1 MATQRQLD
9 RFKLSLA
16 VVDVVGII
24 TFFWTGQ
31 WLILVYLA
39 LFNFLI
45 MLIDVIRRGMI
56 VHNAESQPALPDE
69 IPVDPDTGNLYAG
82 DLPAHV
88 APRVQKMSAPNP
100 ELNSAVRNTPAAT
113 PFARTARAEN
123 PFEGVEREV
132 PIRETVLPRT
142 SGKDPQRE
150 EIEQAL
156 EEWVSK

>member
-1 MATQRQLD
+1 MHRQLD

-16 VVDVVGII
+16 VVDVLGVI

-45 MLIDVIRRGMI
+45 ILIDVTRRGMV
-56 VHNAESQPALPDE
+56 VHNTETQHVLPDE
-69 IPVDPDTGNLYAG
+69 FPVDPETGNLYTG
-82 DLPAHV
+82 EMPASV
-88 APRVQKMSAPNP
+88 SPGEQRAPAPQKKP
-100 ELNSAVRNTPAAT
+100 EASSSVRNTPTAA

-132 PIRETVLPRT
+132 PVRETALPRT
-142 SGKDPQRE
+142 PSKDPQRE